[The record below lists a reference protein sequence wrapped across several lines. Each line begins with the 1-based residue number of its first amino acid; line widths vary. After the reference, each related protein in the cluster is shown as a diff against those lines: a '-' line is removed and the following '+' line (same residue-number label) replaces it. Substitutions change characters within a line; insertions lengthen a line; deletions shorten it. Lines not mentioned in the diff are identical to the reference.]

1 MDQSESIE
9 QAVRLYVRS
18 LGLVDPIRFQRWGEQ
33 DLTLAQLRL
42 LMLLRARPGAT
53 AGALAAELRVT
64 PPTITGLVDRL
75 VRQRLVRRE
84 EDPLDRRLVRNEL
97 TDVGL
102 AVVGEIERAGRAY
115 LAEIFSRM
123 GEERLQ
129 QFVSGLEA
137 LIEAADET
145 YPADSV
151 SR

>member
-1 MDQSESIE
+1 MSDNDTIE
-9 QAVRLYVRS
+9 RAVRLYVRS
-18 LGLVDPIRFQRWGEQ
+18 LGVVDPIRFQRWGEQ

-75 VRQRLVRRE
+75 VRQHLVRRE

-102 AVVGEIERAGRAY
+102 AVVGEIERAGRAH
-115 LAEIFSRM
+115 LAEIFQRM
-123 GEERLQ
+123 GEDRLQ
-129 QFVSGLEA
+129 QFVAGLEA
-137 LIEAADET
+137 LIEAAEEKH
-145 YPADSV
+145 AANSM